1 MNTTTSEI
9 ESHERE
15 LEVLLLGVMR
25 APLRPILERVDEI
38 KLMVEKADTQAQEM
52 KNSLNA
58 VGSSVKRSEA
68 AVMSCV
74 QAYVQACEDAVI
86 NHVGSR
92 LAAVESCQHDLHE
105 IVVRL
110 DAWSQTQAL
119 RIDHALARLDGLF
132 GLIEAQAVLV
142 RSSSANIES
151 RVDGAT
157 AATLDARVRSD
168 QVQLAASADLAAA
181 VERLAEAGRTA
192 GAVHQAEIRKLI
204 DGQVIAQVERVRRI
218 AWFAAAV
225 ASATLLGCAI
235 LLARL
240 VA

>member
-25 APLRPILERVDEI
+25 APLHPILERVDEI

-58 VGSSVKRSEA
+58 VGSSVKTSA
-68 AVMSCV
+68 AGVILRV
-74 QAYVQACEDAVI
+74 EACENAVI
-86 NHVGSR
+86 HHVDLR

-204 DGQVIAQVERVRRI
+204 EGQVIAQVERVRRI

-240 VA
+240 VV